1 MSRWRRRSPRS
12 KPLFLLSVAVLFLFA
27 LFLAFRL
34 SSPSD
39 LLRSLVASSSP
50 AASST
55 ATLAPARSHQCGVSP
70 FGERFLWYAPHS
82 GFSNQLSEL
91 KNAILFAAI
100 LNRTLI
106 VPPVLDHHAVA
117 LGSCPKFRVTSPT
130 ELRTRVFDH
139 IMDLV
144 RDRRYVSMGD
154 IIDLSRLPSSV
165 VRTVDF
171 RIFLST
177 WCGLNMERAC
187 SGNLCCTISAD
198 RAITGNFDQCR
209 SLFSGMQGKDNQC
222 VYAVEDDCR
231 TTVWTYRESN
241 GEILDSFQPD
251 RELLIKKKFSY
262 VRKRR
267 DISKALGP
275 GSEAEMSKLLAFGTL
290 FSAPYKGSELYIDI
304 HEVQG
309 KNHVQ
314 SLLKEIEYLPFT
326 PEIMATGRKF
336 ALNSIKQPFMCAQLR
351 LLDGQFKNHWKTTF
365 SAVEQKL
372 KSIGLKPTDNMSND
386 PIHIFLMTDL
396 PTVNWTDTYLD
407 DLAKDAS
414 YQLHV
419 LDEGS
424 QLVVEAGKRLMA
436 SEHGIRSS
444 FLPRNY
450 DGFNKKKR
458 CDPVFTPDI
467 LLYVQESVCCCASL
481 GFVGTPG
488 STIADNIELMMKYNA
503 CKS

>member
-1 MSRWRRRSPRS
+1 
-12 KPLFLLSVAVLFLFA
+12 
-27 LFLAFRL
+27 
-34 SSPSD
+34 
-39 LLRSLVASSSP
+39 
-50 AASST
+50 
-55 ATLAPARSHQCGVSP
+55 
-70 FGERFLWYAPHS
+70 
-82 GFSNQLSEL
+82 
-91 KNAILFAAI
+91 
-100 LNRTLI
+100 
-106 VPPVLDHHAVA
+106 
-117 LGSCPKFRVTSPT
+117 
-130 ELRTRVFDH
+130 
-139 IMDLV
+139 
-144 RDRRYVSMGD
+144 MGD
-154 IIDLSRLPSSV
+154 IIDLSRLPASV

-171 RIFLST
+171 RIFVST
-177 WCGLNMERAC
+177 WCGLNMEHAC

-198 RAITGNFDQCR
+198 RSITGNFDQCR
-209 SLFSGMQGKDNQC
+209 SLLSGLQGKDNQC
-222 VYAVEDDCR
+222 VYAVEHDCR
-231 TTVWTYRESN
+231 TTVWTYLQSK

-251 RELLIKKKFSY
+251 KELLIKKKLSY

-309 KNHVQ
+309 DNHVQ

-326 PEIMATGRKF
+326 PEIIAAGKKF

-372 KSIGLKPTDNMSND
+372 KSIDLKPNGNMGNE

-396 PTVNWTDTYLD
+396 PTVNWTGTYLE

-414 YQLHV
+414 YQLHS

-424 QLVVEAGKRLMA
+424 QLIVEAGKRLMA

-444 FLPRNY
+444 FLARNY
-450 DGFNKKKR
+450 DGFNKKKG

-467 LLYVQESVCCCASL
+467 LLYIQESVCCCASL
-481 GFVGTPG
+481 GFVGTAG
-488 STIADNIELMMKYNA
+488 STIADNIELMRKYNA
-503 CKS
+503 CEW